1 MFSNNS
7 SVLLTLFDSK
17 EDLVRNEIKD
27 FLILEDFCNLD
38 SSICN
43 HEKRRKAF
51 NCFISQSF
59 EGSESVS
66 LGDNFLL
73 WACIRGVSIRKLLWK
88 LESEGSTSLLLDLC
102 KLQDTHYSV

>member
-17 EDLVRNEIKD
+17 EDLVRNKIKD

-43 HEKRRKAF
+43 HEKRKKAF
-51 NCFISQSF
+51 NCFIGQRFETLGHYWPFLMISFSNSFSYSLQTCHCHQSLSDIMCIGF
-59 EGSESVS
+59 KA
-66 LGDNFLL
+66 LL
-73 WACIRGVSIRKLLWK
+73 
-88 LESEGSTSLLLDLC
+88 
-102 KLQDTHYSV
+102 QN